1 MFVPVFP
8 HETADSYWR
17 RLCAFN
23 CVEPGVVWKQ
33 LQVERPELPTAPAAY
48 LAPQAIARLG
58 GLPADAFPPP
68 VRMHVGTGGRVRRRG
83 VSEGASMC
91 RRCAAGQE
99 VYVRGMSGPV
109 CVKHRRW
116 HLGGADDDISDRPR
130 HIASQRKLN
139 GAMKLRGAG
148 YDSHTMTAVR
158 ELIFL
163 WGTDDIRRG
172 ATESKIIFERFPLE
186 VEILVRLTMPDVV
199 HALLS
204 NKTPPPVQALTV
216 AEIVTS
222 VMEGRPQ
229 EVRHLVAPSYGSKIP
244 RYGRWNEIDGYAASL
259 RPRISRLIPLLMRH
273 VDSRTP
279 SAERLR
285 LLNVTTFSSH
295 TRPSQA
301 LVETQRVHA

>member
-1 MFVPVFP
+1 MCGEKRCP
-8 HETADSYWR
+8 SR
-17 RLCAFN
+17 GR
-23 CVEPGVVWKQ
+23 
-33 LQVERPELPTAPAAY
+33 
-48 LAPQAIARLG
+48 
-58 GLPADAFPPP
+58 PPP

-83 VSEGASMC
+83 VSKGASMC

-116 HLGGADDDISDRPR
+116 HLDGADHDVSDRPR
-130 HIASQRKLN
+130 HIASQRRLN

-172 ATESKIIFERFPLE
+172 AAESSVIFERFPLE

-199 HALLS
+199 RALLS

-229 EVRHLVAPSYGSKIP
+229 EVRHLVAPSHGSKIP

-259 RPRISRLIPLLMRH
+259 RTRISRLIPPLMRH

-279 SAERLR
+279 SADRLR
-285 LLNVTTFSSH
+285 LLNVTTFRSH
-295 TRPSQA
+295 ERPEQA
-301 LVETQRVHA
+301 AQTQNAHA